1 MKFAEFID
9 QLYEAKRMILSYND
23 TPIGVRVH
31 PEIYNL
37 IRAELNTTGRLSES
51 SRQVDEIGGLTLSTF
66 EGLYRGRCM
75 LFEVYGSNHFVLGV
89 EDRCKS

>member
-23 TPIGVRVH
+23 TPIGVRVR

-37 IRAELNTTGRLSES
+37 IRAELNTVGILSKS
-51 SRQVDEIGGLTLSTF
+51 SRQVNEIGGLHLSTF
-66 EGLYRGRCM
+66 EGLHEGCCV
-75 LFEVYGSNHFVLGV
+75 LFEVYGSKYFVLGV
-89 EDRCKS
+89 ED